1 MMDKDLVARV
11 FACIDNTTLSTTDTV
26 ESVEEFCRKT
36 RGLIVESGNSALHVA
51 GVCVYPRF
59 VKPAAAVLKGSGIR
73 VVSVASDFPHGQADI
88 ATKKNDVAALV
99 NNGADEVDVVINRG
113 LVLQG
118 RYDETAEEIRH
129 QKSIIGARTL
139 KVIIETCEL
148 GSKELIEK
156 ASQIA
161 IDGGADFIKTSTGK
175 GSAGATLEAAEV
187 MLKCIKENVKKGKKI
202 IGFKAAG
209 GIRKPEEALQYAET
223 AMQIMGEEYI
233 VPQTFRIGASSLTDS
248 MYSLL
253 TK

>member
-129 QKSIIGARTL
+129 QKSIIGGHNRDLRTWQQRTNR
-139 KVIIETCEL
+139 E
-148 GSKELIEK
+148 SF
-156 ASQIA
+156 
-161 IDGGADFIKTSTGK
+161 ADSYRRWRRLHKDLHWQG
-175 GSAGATLEAAEV
+175 
-187 MLKCIKENVKKGKKI
+187 
-202 IGFKAAG
+202 
-209 GIRKPEEALQYAET
+209 
-223 AMQIMGEEYI
+223 
-233 VPQTFRIGASSLTDS
+233 
-248 MYSLL
+248 
-253 TK
+253 

>member
-1 MMDKDLVARV
+1 MIDRGLAARV
-11 FACIDNTTLSTTDTV
+11 FSCIDNTSLSTTDTV
-26 ESVEEFCRKT
+26 ESVEKFCRKT
-36 RGLIVESGNSALHVA
+36 KGLMVESDTSVLHVA

-88 ATKKNDVAALV
+88 ENKKNDVNALV

-118 RYDETAEEIRH
+118 RYDEAAEEIRQ
-129 QKSIIGARTL
+129 QKRIIGDRTL

-175 GSAGATLEAAEV
+175 GSAGATLEAAEI
-187 MLKCIKENVKKGKKI
+187 MLNCIKENVKKGKKVA
-202 IGFKAAG
+202 GFKAAG
-209 GIRKPEEALQYAET
+209 GIRKPEEALQYAEL
-223 AMQIMGEEYI
+223 ASMIMGAEYI
-233 VPQTFRIGASSLTDS
+233 VPQTFRIGASSLTES
-248 MYSLL
+248 MYSVL